1 MRQRIIAVFLILCI
15 LFSFTACNAKVENES
30 TTKTV
35 TDFLGREVEIPAHP
49 QRVACLY
56 ASIAHMMCLLE
67 QTDKVVGC
75 PAGVKRD
82 IVMQAKFPNY
92 ESLAVPYQSGSINV
106 EELVSLDADLVL
118 IRNSTAQAAAET
130 EKLEK
135 LGIPYVVVDYFSMDD
150 TKAAI
155 TLMGEIFDVQ
165 DKAKAYNDFYD
176 STIAL
181 VDDALEGLSDDEK
194 YTVYHSV
201 NEDTRTDVAGSL
213 CAEIITRAGLVDI
226 SAVENSGLIS
236 EGEKSYTTLE
246 EIYKWNPDA
255 IIANEYAVTENILTD
270 PKWSGLD
277 SVRNGMVYT
286 LPVGATRWAHPGSIE
301 SHMATLAIAMMFY
314 PDRFEDIDLYE
325 YVHDYYNTYWGLDF
339 DDDTITMIL
348 SGKGM
353 RLPKRGEKAA

>member
-1 MRQRIIAVFLILCI
+1 MAL
-15 LFSFTACNAKVENES
+15 SFAACNAKVENTY

-82 IVMQAKFPNY
+82 LVMQAKFPDY

-118 IRNSTAQAAAET
+118 IRNSTAQAKAET

-135 LGIPYVVVDYFSMDD
+135 LGIPYVVVDYFSMED
-150 TKAAI
+150 TRNAI
-155 TLMGEIFDVQ
+155 KLMGEIFDAE
-165 DKAKAYNDFYD
+165 DKAQEYIDFYD
-176 STIAL
+176 ATINL
-181 VDDALEGLSDDEK
+181 VDKALKGLPEEDR

-213 CAEIITRAGLVDI
+213 CDEIITKAGLINV
-226 SAVENSGLIS
+226 SAQKGEGLIS

-246 EIYKWNPDA
+246 EIYKWDPDA
-255 IIANEYAVTENILTD
+255 IIANEYAVTENILSD
-270 PKWSGLD
+270 PKWSGLTA
-277 SVRNGMVYT
+277 VRNGVVYT
-286 LPVGATRWAHPGSIE
+286 LPVGATRWGHPGSIE
-301 SHMATLAIAMMFY
+301 SHMATLAIAYMFY
-314 PDRFEDIDLYE
+314 SDRFGDLDLYS
-325 YVHDYYNTYWGLDF
+325 YVHDYYLNYWGLDF

-353 RLPKRGEKAA
+353 RLPKRGENSKAA